1 MSTLVTD
8 FLSFDPNSDAIPL
21 TELGHRVV
29 KEARAQYTG
38 GLWNPDTTYNWV
50 PGMFSDYVPLLATS
64 RIRMTCMIPY
74 ARNSGSAHG
83 ISHWIFSANGVEQGR
98 HGISGEHYEDMR
110 TYVWDV
116 ASWGTASGRIGYQMR
131 AYANDNHEVRPYCTN
146 YWDGGGSTQNCFG
159 QWVIQEYLP
168 GV

>member
-1 MSTLVTD
+1 MSTLITD
-8 FLSFDPNSDAIPL
+8 YLSFDPNSDPIPL

-29 KEARAQYTG
+29 KEARATYDG
-38 GLWNPDTTYNWV
+38 GQWNPDTSYNWV
-50 PGMFSDYVPLLATS
+50 PGMFNDYTPLLAGS
-64 RIRMTCMIPY
+64 RVRMTCMIPY

-83 ISHWIFSANGVEQGR
+83 ISHWIFYANGVEQGR
-98 HGISGEHYEDMR
+98 HGVSGEHHEDMR

-131 AYANDNHEVRPYCTN
+131 AYANDNHEVRPYCTQ
-146 YWDGGGSTQNCFG
+146 YWDGGGSVQNSRG
-159 QWVIQEYLP
+159 QYVIQEYLP